1 MKNLIRAFTLCLLI
15 VPGAATA
22 DVATQHMNHVGNSTE
37 MTHNM
42 HDMHGGAEQA
52 MPTEPGQGAFAA
64 IAEIVAMLAAD
75 PATDWQ
81 AVDITTLRDHLVDM
95 DLLVTETQVTAR
107 EVADGL
113 EMTIAVPDRS
123 RSAAL
128 RMVPEHAPFLADE
141 TGWKSRVTDAGD
153 ALVWTVTD
161 PQATAQIRAL
171 GFFGLMATGNH
182 HHQHHL
188 AIATG
193 RMVH

>member
-1 MKNLIRAFTLCLLI
+1 MKKFLRALTLCLLI
-15 VPGAATA
+15 VPGVASADAATR
-22 DVATQHMNHVGNSTE
+22 HMSHAGR
-37 MTHNM
+37 
-42 HDMHGGAEQA
+42 GAEMMHETDGGVEQA
-52 MPTEPGQGAFAA
+52 VPTEPGQGAFAA

-95 DLLVTETQVTAR
+95 DLLTTETQVTAR
-107 EVADGL
+107 DVPGGL

-141 TGWKSRVTDAGD
+141 TGWSSRVADTGD
-153 ALVWTVTD
+153 TLIWTVTD

-182 HHQHHL
+182 HRRHHL